1 MLTLQPVATI
11 LVIYIV
17 RYKRALEIQLKKLG
31 AEHVNVATCY
41 FSLGNLHHTLGETD
55 QAKDYHKHA
64 LEITLKKLGPE
75 HVDVAHSYHKLGSI
89 YNGLGEF
96 EEAKRCLDRASVIYI
111 AKYGQEHVRA
121 LQVRRNL
128 SRLQQKRKR
137 VDDPGAVLK
146 KKKRDSC
153 E

>member
-1 MLTLQPVATI
+1 MLGDLQCSFCKSTI
-11 LVIYIV
+11 NNYIDELLV
-17 RYKRALEIQLKKLG
+17 QKKLG

-96 EEAKRCLDRASVIYI
+96 EEAKHCLDRASVIYI
-111 AKYGQEHVRA
+111 AKYG
-121 LQVRRNL
+121 
-128 SRLQQKRKR
+128 
-137 VDDPGAVLK
+137 
-146 KKKRDSC
+146 
-153 E
+153 